1 MNKNF
6 DWLAPARWDHK
17 NMNFVEAMLGDYFD
31 DEKWNEMWNEVEKAT
46 EAFKEKNNR
55 TALLTEASEI
65 ILGVLEKNIRVKP
78 NRRDQLLIIIGIEL
92 GMQHQKINGLKIA
105 AMEAATRDKDGTA
118 CQQQRRRAKG
128 SRL

>member
-1 MNKNF
+1 M
-6 DWLAPARWDHK
+6 
-17 NMNFVEAMLGDYFD
+17 
-31 DEKWNEMWNEVEKAT
+31 
-46 EAFKEKNNR
+46 
-55 TALLTEASEI
+55 TEASEI

-105 AMEAATRDKDGTA
+105 AMEAATREKE
-118 CQQQRRRAKG
+118 G